1 MVLARLVAV
10 DTVSIVLVTVCIEAV
25 DFIPIGSDTSKL
37 ASALFRGSLNSY
49 S

>member
-25 DFIPIGSDTSKL
+25 VFIPIGSDTPKL